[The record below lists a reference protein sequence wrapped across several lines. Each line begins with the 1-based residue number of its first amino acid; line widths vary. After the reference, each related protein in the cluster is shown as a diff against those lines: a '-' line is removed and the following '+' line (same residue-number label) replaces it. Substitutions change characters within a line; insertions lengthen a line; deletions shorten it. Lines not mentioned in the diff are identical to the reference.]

1 MEKCYAIMNGIS
13 RIIPLNIR
21 KIPTPFDPI
30 QTLARQTI
38 SYVVFTQKSDDFY
51 SRRFLLYSVI

>member
-30 QTLARQTI
+30 FDPTHDNSKQ
-38 SYVVFTQKSDDFY
+38 
-51 SRRFLLYSVI
+51 FLTT